1 MDIEDMK
8 DLWRDLDDRLQRHAK
23 RERELLRA
31 VATGR
36 MRRNLRWVG
45 WNSAG
50 LLLAGLLLIKLS
62 LPLLLRPHP
71 ASVQLSAA
79 ALVAFALA
87 FLVCAVRQFQL
98 TRAVNYAA
106 QLAVVQ
112 RQLDAL
118 HRFTGWAALF
128 LVAPCWI
135 LWVPLIVVFAASR
148 GTDLY
153 LQYPVFVQVGLGVGA
168 IGLLGT
174 LVLLAVARRSA
185 RLSGWLRRACSG
197 PYLNGAQRALDELA
211 PPEKDRYDTL

>member
-8 DLWRDLDDRLQRHAK
+8 DLWRDLDDRLQRHSQ
-23 RERELLRA
+23 RERQLLRA

-71 ASVQLSAA
+71 ASVQISAA
-79 ALVAFALA
+79 ALVAFSLVFLA
-87 FLVCAVRQFQL
+87 CSVRQFQL
-98 TRAVNYAA
+98 TRAVNYTA
-106 QLAVVQ
+106 QLALVQ

-128 LVAPCWI
+128 LVVPCWV
-135 LWVPLIVVFAASR
+135 LWMPLLIVFAASR

-153 LQYPVFVQVGLGVGA
+153 LQYPAFVQGGLGVGV
-168 IGLLGT
+168 IGLVGT
-174 LVLLAVARRSA
+174 LLLLAAARRSA

-197 PYLNGAQRALDELA
+197 PYLNGAQQALDELTFA
-211 PPEKDRYDTL
+211 GQDRYERL